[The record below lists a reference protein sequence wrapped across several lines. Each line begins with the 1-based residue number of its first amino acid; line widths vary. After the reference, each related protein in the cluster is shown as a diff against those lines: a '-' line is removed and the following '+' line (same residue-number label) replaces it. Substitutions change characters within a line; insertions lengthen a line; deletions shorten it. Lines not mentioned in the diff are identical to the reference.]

1 MGVTANPR
9 TMKELVAYS
18 ELQKKLRADGHR
30 RAVRADGACG
40 GLNEREYNSIVT
52 RQKSNFA
59 KARKFTHN
67 RMWQDS
73 HKKFDNRQLS
83 IIKKTL

>member
-1 MGVTANPR
+1 MGVM
-9 TMKELVAYS
+9 TMKELCEYS
-18 ELQKKLRADGHR
+18 SLMRKQRAAEHR
-30 RAVRADGACG
+30 RKFAHEGRCS
-40 GLNEREYNSIVT
+40 GLTDKEYNSITT

-67 RMWQDS
+67 RMWQET
-73 HKKFDNRQLS
+73 HKKFDTKQLL

>member
-1 MGVTANPR
+1 MGITANPR

-30 RAVRADGACG
+30 RAVRTDGACG
-40 GLNEREYNSIVT
+40 GLTDKEYNSITT

-59 KARKFTHN
+59 KARKFTHS

-73 HKKFDNRQLS
+73 HKKFDNKQLS